1 MEYIIGRDPQTSQL
15 KVAFGQQSKRL
26 GKPGDVPM
34 TVSRQHCLL
43 TVDNDHYTIKN
54 LKPQNVTFVNDV
66 AIAQKNVKES
76 DTVTLGAGK
85 YRIDL
90 ASILKVVRQ
99 LAPKTADIRP
109 LKVIWE
115 EHDQHSLD
123 QVIAERK
130 FNALRGATGL
140 ITMIAI
146 ILALTVG
153 RNVWYILLYCVAI
166 FASFFFTIKAYRDS
180 TNVPKKRK
188 EQEKEFRSKY
198 VCPNCG
204 HHFTMPYDE
213 LSQYDVCPYCK
224 AKFIK

>member
-1 MEYIIGRDPQTSQL
+1 MEYIIGRDQQTSQL
-15 KVAFGQQSKRL
+15 KVAFGQQSIRL
-26 GKPGDVPM
+26 GNSGDVPM

-76 DTVTLGAGK
+76 DTVTLGAEK

-90 ASILKVVRQ
+90 ASILKAIQQ

-109 LKVIWE
+109 LQVLWE

-140 ITMIAI
+140 ITMTAI

-153 RNVWYILLYCVAI
+153 RNI
-166 FASFFFTIKAYRDS
+166 
-180 TNVPKKRK
+180 
-188 EQEKEFRSKY
+188 
-198 VCPNCG
+198 
-204 HHFTMPYDE
+204 
-213 LSQYDVCPYCK
+213 
-224 AKFIK
+224 

>member
-15 KVAFGQQSKRL
+15 KVAFGQQSIRL
-26 GKPGDVPM
+26 GNPGDVPM

-43 TVDNDHYTIKN
+43 TVDNGHCTIKN
-54 LKPQNVTFVNDV
+54 LKPQNVTFVNDM
-66 AIAQKNVKES
+66 AIAQKSVKES
-76 DTVTLGAGK
+76 DTVTLGSEK

-90 ASILKVVRQ
+90 ASILKAIQQ

-109 LKVIWE
+109 LQAVWE

-123 QVIAERK
+123 QVIAERR
-130 FNALRGATGL
+130 FNALRGATSL
-140 ITMIAI
+140 ITMTAI

-153 RNVWYILLYCVAI
+153 RNIWYIMLYCLAI
-166 FASFFFTIKAYRDS
+166 LVSFLFTIKAYKDS

-188 EQEKEFRSKY
+188 EQDMEFRSKY

-213 LSQYDVCPYCK
+213 LSQYEACPYCK

>member
-1 MEYIIGRDPQTSQL
+1 MEYIIGRDQQTSQL
-15 KVAFGQQSKRL
+15 KVAFGQQSIRL
-26 GKPGDVPM
+26 GNSGDVPK

-43 TVDNDHYTIKN
+43 TVDNGHCTIKN
-54 LKPQNVTFVNDV
+54 LKPQNVTFVNDM
-66 AIAQKNVKES
+66 AIAQKSVKES
-76 DTVTLGAGK
+76 DTVALGPEK
-85 YRIDL
+85 YSIDL
-90 ASILKVVRQ
+90 ASILKAIQ
-99 LAPKTADIRP
+99 ELTPKTADIRP
-109 LKVIWE
+109 LQVLWE

-140 ITMIAI
+140 ITMTAI

-153 RNVWYILLYCVAI
+153 RNIWYLVLYCVAI
-166 FASFFFTIKAYRDS
+166 FASFFFTVKAYKDS
-180 TNVPKKRK
+180 TNVPKRRK
-188 EQEKEFRSKY
+188 EQERVFRSKY

>member
-1 MEYIIGRDPQTSQL
+1 MEFIIGRDPQTSQL
-15 KVAFGQQSKRL
+15 KVACGQQSIRL
-26 GKPGDVPM
+26 GNPGDVPM

-43 TVDNDHYTIKN
+43 TVDKYHYTIKN
-54 LKPQNVTFVNDV
+54 LKPQNVTFVNGM
-66 AIAQKNVKES
+66 AIAQKSVKES
-76 DTVTLGAGK
+76 DVITLGPEK

-90 ASILKVVRQ
+90 AAILKAVRQ

-109 LKVIWE
+109 LQALWE

-140 ITMIAI
+140 ITMTAI

-153 RNVWYILLYCVAI
+153 RNVWYIMLYCVAI

-224 AKFIK
+224 AKFIR

>member
-15 KVAFGQQSKRL
+15 KVAFGQQSIRL
-26 GKPGDVPM
+26 GNSGDVPM

-76 DTVTLGAGK
+76 DTVTLGAEK

-90 ASILKVVRQ
+90 ASILKAIQQ

-109 LKVIWE
+109 LQAVWE

-123 QVIAERK
+123 QVIAERR
-130 FNALRGATGL
+130 FNALRGATSL
-140 ITMIAI
+140 ITMTAI

-153 RNVWYILLYCVAI
+153 RNIWYIMLYCLAI
-166 FASFFFTIKAYRDS
+166 LVSFLFTIKAYKDS

-188 EQEKEFRSKY
+188 EQDMEFRSKY

-213 LSQYDVCPYCK
+213 LSQYEACPYCK
-224 AKFIK
+224 AKFLK

>member
-1 MEYIIGRDPQTSQL
+1 MEFIIGRDPQTSQL
-15 KVAFGQQSKRL
+15 KLAFGQQSIRL
-26 GKPGDVPM
+26 GNSGDVPM
-34 TVSRQHCLL
+34 TVSGQDCLL
-43 TVDNDHYTIKN
+43 TVENGNCTIKN
-54 LKPQNVTFVNDV
+54 LKPENVTFVNDM
-66 AIAQKNVKES
+66 AIAQKSVKES
-76 DTVTLGAGK
+76 DTVALGPEK
-85 YRIDL
+85 YSIDL
-90 ASILKVVRQ
+90 ASILKAIQ
-99 LAPKTADIRP
+99 ELTPKTADIRP
-109 LKVIWE
+109 LQVLWE

-140 ITMIAI
+140 ITMTAI

-153 RNVWYILLYCVAI
+153 RNIWYLVLYCVAI
-166 FASFFFTIKAYRDS
+166 FASFFFTVKAYKDS

>member
-1 MEYIIGRDPQTSQL
+1 MEYIIGRDQQTSQL
-15 KVAFGQQSKRL
+15 KVAFGQQSIRL
-26 GKPGDVPM
+26 GNSGDVPK

-43 TVDNDHYTIKN
+43 TVDNGHCTIKN
-54 LKPQNVTFVNDV
+54 LKPQNVTFVNDM
-66 AIAQKNVKES
+66 AIAQKSVKES
-76 DTVTLGAGK
+76 DTVTLGAEK

-90 ASILKVVRQ
+90 ASILKAIQQ

-109 LKVIWE
+109 LQVLWE

-140 ITMIAI
+140 ITMTAI

-153 RNVWYILLYCVAI
+153 RNIWYLVLYCVAI
-166 FASFFFTIKAYRDS
+166 FASFFFTVKAYKDS
-180 TNVPKKRK
+180 TNVPKRRK
-188 EQEKEFRSKY
+188 EQERVFRSKY

>member
-15 KVAFGQQSKRL
+15 KVAFGQQFIRL

-34 TVSRQHCLL
+34 TVSRQHSLL

-66 AIAQKNVKES
+66 AIAQKSVKES
-76 DTVTLGAGK
+76 DSVTLGAGK

-90 ASILKVVRQ
+90 ASILKQ

-109 LKVIWE
+109 LQALWE

-123 QVIAERK
+123 HVIAERK
-130 FNALRGATGL
+130 FNALRGVTGL

>member
-15 KVAFGQQSKRL
+15 KVAFGQQFIRL

-66 AIAQKNVKES
+66 AIAQKSVKES
-76 DTVTLGAGK
+76 DSVTLGAGK

-90 ASILKVVRQ
+90 ASILKQ

-109 LKVIWE
+109 LQALWE

-130 FNALRGATGL
+130 FNALRGVTGL

-166 FASFFFTIKAYRDS
+166 FASFFFTIKTYRDS
-180 TNVPKKRK
+180 TNVPKRQK
-188 EQEKEFRSKY
+188 EQDREFRSKY

-213 LSQYDVCPYCK
+213 LSQYDSCPYCK

>member
-1 MEYIIGRDPQTSQL
+1 MEFIIGRDPQTSQL
-15 KVAFGQQSKRL
+15 KVACGQQSIWL
-26 GKPGDVPM
+26 GNPGDVPM

-43 TVDNDHYTIKN
+43 TVDNGHCTIKN
-54 LKPQNVTFVNDV
+54 LKPQNVTFVNDM
-66 AIAQKNVKES
+66 AIAQKSVKES
-76 DTVTLGAGK
+76 DTVTLGSEK

-90 ASILKVVRQ
+90 ASILKAIQQ

-109 LKVIWE
+109 LQAVWE

-123 QVIAERK
+123 QVIAERR
-130 FNALRGATGL
+130 FNALRGATSL
-140 ITMIAI
+140 ITMTAI

-153 RNVWYILLYCVAI
+153 RNIWYIMLYCLAI
-166 FASFFFTIKAYRDS
+166 LVSFLFTIKAYKDS

-188 EQEKEFRSKY
+188 EQDMEFRSKY

-213 LSQYDVCPYCK
+213 LSQYEACPYCK
-224 AKFIK
+224 AKFLK

>member
-1 MEYIIGRDPQTSQL
+1 
-15 KVAFGQQSKRL
+15 
-26 GKPGDVPM
+26 M

-54 LKPQNVTFVNDV
+54 LKPQNVTFVNGM
-66 AIAQKNVKES
+66 AIAQKSVKES
-76 DTVTLGAGK
+76 DVITLGPEK

-90 ASILKVVRQ
+90 AAILKAVRQ

-109 LKVIWE
+109 LQALWE

-140 ITMIAI
+140 ITMTAI

-153 RNVWYILLYCVAI
+153 RNVWYIMLYCVVLVSAKNGNH
-166 FASFFFTIKAYRDS
+166 IKILPRC
-180 TNVPKKRK
+180 
-188 EQEKEFRSKY
+188 Q
-198 VCPNCG
+198 
-204 HHFTMPYDE
+204 
-213 LSQYDVCPYCK
+213 
-224 AKFIK
+224 

>member
-15 KVAFGQQSKRL
+15 KVAFGQQSIRL
-26 GKPGDVPM
+26 GNSGDVPM

-43 TVDNDHYTIKN
+43 TVDNGHCTIKN
-54 LKPQNVTFVNDV
+54 LKPQNVTFVNDM

-76 DTVTLGAGK
+76 DNVALGSEK
-85 YRIDL
+85 YSIDL
-90 ASILKVVRQ
+90 ASILKAIQ
-99 LAPKTADIRP
+99 QHAPKTADIRP
-109 LKVIWE
+109 LQVLWE

-140 ITMIAI
+140 ITMTAI

-153 RNVWYILLYCVAI
+153 RNIWYLVLYCVAI
-166 FASFFFTIKAYRDS
+166 FASFFFTVKAYKDS
-180 TNVPKKRK
+180 TNVPKRRK
-188 EQEKEFRSKY
+188 EQERVFRSKY

-213 LSQYDVCPYCK
+213 LSQYEACPYCK

>member
-1 MEYIIGRDPQTSQL
+1 
-15 KVAFGQQSKRL
+15 
-26 GKPGDVPM
+26 M

-66 AIAQKNVKES
+66 AIAQKSVKES
-76 DTVTLGAGK
+76 DSVTLGAGK

-90 ASILKVVRQ
+90 ASILKAVRQ

-109 LKVIWE
+109 LQALWE

-130 FNALRGATGL
+130 FNALRGVTGL